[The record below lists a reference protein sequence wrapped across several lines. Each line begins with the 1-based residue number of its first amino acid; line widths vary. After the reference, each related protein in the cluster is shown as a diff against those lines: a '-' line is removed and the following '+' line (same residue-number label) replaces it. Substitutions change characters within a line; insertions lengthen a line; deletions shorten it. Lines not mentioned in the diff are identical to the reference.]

1 MLETIRASFLP
12 PAIATL
18 LVAESPPASG
28 KFFYSDDGPFR
39 RYILAALGLAD
50 LESFRAAGFYLDDL
64 CHEPV
69 DKVAPQPRVRAC
81 RDGRVGL
88 RTRIAG
94 YRPRALVILLKRI
107 EVDVRE
113 AAKGID
119 VPIYAVPF
127 PGRYHI
133 AKFRAAMAEIGPKLP
148 RI

>member
-1 MLETIRASFLP
+1 MLETIRASFRP
-12 PAIATL
+12 PTIATL
-18 LVAESPPASG
+18 LVAESPPANG

-39 RYILAALGLAD
+39 REILAALGLAD

-69 DKVAPQPRVRAC
+69 DKLDLQQRVRAC
-81 RDGRVGL
+81 RDARDGL

-94 YRPRALVILLKRI
+94 HRPRALVILLKRI

-119 VPIYAVPF
+119 VPIYVVPF
-127 PGRYHI
+127 PGRYHV
-133 AKFRAAMAEIGPKLP
+133 AKFRAAMAEIRPDLP